1 MPPLAFLLLAASP
14 VIAAPQPVPAD
25 AREPIDDPA
34 FAIAIDAPTGPG
46 RAFAGERPPQRLGAK
61 ILYVNFDGGQMQGG
75 CGNDPGGNCSS
86 IFQGVV
92 LAYSGDAA
100 KRASVIQV
108 IRSRVED
115 FGITITNVR
124 PESGDYDMEMVGNWQ
139 GQMTEF
145 AGIAPSIDCWDE
157 DGGQVSFTLES
168 AQSADG
174 IAEIVL
180 QEAAHTWGMEHVNVQ
195 TDLLYPTTSGTNKTF
210 NDACGKIVEDTML
223 NESDGWCNQVHT
235 NFCDAGWQNSY
246 QELLMVF
253 GESIADTIAPTVA
266 IVEPAS
272 GAQIAGDFDL
282 IVEVADD
289 QSPVVVEMVITL
301 DSPALEMPS
310 ESPPGAYAGP
320 GQLSFPVEDLPEGEY
335 TVRVAITDE
344 SGNPA
349 ETQIAFTVI
358 PVAADTS
365 GGASDESGSSTDEAP
380 SETSAAPDDTADTG
394 ASEAAESS
402 GVTAAAQTTTD
413 EGCACSQPARRH
425 TTLVLLG
432 LVTLAIVPRRR
443 RG

>member
-1 MPPLAFLLLAASP
+1 MSTLALLLLAASP
-14 VIAAPQPVPAD
+14 AIAAPQPVPSD
-25 AREPIDDPA
+25 AREPIDEA
-34 FAIAIDAPTGPG
+34 EFAIAIDAPTPHAD
-46 RAFAGERPPQRLGAK
+46 AFVGQRPPQRLGAK

-92 LAYSGDAA
+92 LPYSGDAA

-124 PESGDYDMEMVGNWQ
+124 PASGDYDMEMVGNWQ
-139 GQMTEF
+139 GEMTEF
-145 AGIAPSIDCWDE
+145 AGIAPSIDCWDQ

-180 QEAAHTWGMEHVNVQ
+180 QEAAHTWGMEHVDVQ

-235 NFCDAGWQNSY
+235 NFCDSGWQNSY
-246 QELLMVF
+246 QELLLVF
-253 GESIADTIAPTVA
+253 GESIADTIAPTVE

-282 IVEVADD
+282 VIDIADD
-289 QSPVVVEMVITL
+289 QSPVVVDMIITL

-310 ESPPGAYAGP
+310 SSPAAAYVGP
-320 GQLSFPVEDLPEGEY
+320 GQLSFPVEDLPEGDY
-335 TVRVAITDE
+335 TVHVAITDE

-349 ETQIAFTVI
+349 ETQIAFSMLAA
-358 PVAADTS
+358 AADTS
-365 GGASDESGSSTDEAP
+365 GGGSDEAGSSSSEATT
-380 SETSAAPDDTADTG
+380 ETSAATRDTADTG
-394 ASEAAESS
+394 VSGAAESS
-402 GVTAAAQTTTD
+402 GVTAAGETTSD
-413 EGCACSQPARRH
+413 EGCACSQPGERYAPPA
-425 TTLVLLG
+425 LLG
-432 LVTLAIVPRRR
+432 MLALALVPRRR
-443 RG
+443 R